1 MKYRSV
7 SSVQSALAVLAAVFA
22 VFMLASHEARAAT
35 WKGLEPFVSK
45 RADVERVLG
54 KPTADRLARDGTL
67 HFDLPDGA
75 MTISFVTPKFIAA
88 RKLTP
93 ALEGT
98 VLVIVVQHPA
108 STATPESL
116 NLVKNSD
123 YEKVASGPTQVYTNP
138 KDGIY
143 YTFVE
148 SRLKTTRYSYSE
160 EQLRTS
166 KAPTVEVKPTP

>member
-1 MKYRSV
+1 MKYTKV
-7 SSVQSALAVLAAVFA
+7 LSVQSALAVLSAAFVVLAFA
-22 VFMLASHEARAAT
+22 PQETRAAA

-54 KPTADRLARDGTL
+54 KPTADRLATDGTL
-67 HFDLPDGA
+67 RFDLPDGA
-75 MTISFVTPKFIAA
+75 VTVSFVTPKFIAA
-88 RKLTP
+88 RKLSP

-98 VLVIVVQHPA
+98 VLQMVVQHA
-108 STATPESL
+108 TSTATPESL
-116 NLVKNSD
+116 KLVGNPD

-143 YTFVE
+143 HTFVE
-148 SRLKTTRYSYSE
+148 NRLKTTRYSYSE

-166 KAPTVEVKPTP
+166 KAPAAEVKTPL

>member
-1 MKYRSV
+1 MKYPKV
-7 SSVQSALAVLAAVFA
+7 SRVQSAVAVLAAAFA
-22 VFMLASHEARAAT
+22 ALMLASQETRAAT

-54 KPTADRLARDGTL
+54 KPTADRLATNGTL
-67 HFDLPDGA
+67 HFAQPNGA
-75 MTISFVTPKFIAA
+75 VTISFVTPKFIAA
-88 RKLTP
+88 RKLSP

-98 VLVIVVQHPA
+98 VLVIVVQHAA
-108 STATPESL
+108 STDTPESL
-116 NLVKNSD
+116 NLVKNPD

-148 SRLKTTRYSYSE
+148 SRLKTTRYSYSA

-166 KAPTVEVKPTP
+166 KAPSEEVKVPL

>member
-1 MKYRSV
+1 MNNTKVTR
-7 SSVQSALAVLAAVFA
+7 VQSALAILAAAFA
-22 VFMLASHEARAAT
+22 ALMLASQEARAAT

-45 RADVERVLG
+45 RADVERILG
-54 KPTADRLARDGTL
+54 RPTADRLATNGTL
-67 HFDLPDGA
+67 HFAQPNGA
-75 MTISFVTPKFIAA
+75 VTISFVTPKFIAA
-88 RKLTP
+88 RKLSP

-98 VLVIVVQHPA
+98 VLLIVVQHAA
-108 STATPESL
+108 STDTPESL
-116 NLVKNSD
+116 NLVKNPD

-148 SRLKTTRYSYSE
+148 SRLKTTRYSYSA

-166 KAPTVEVKPTP
+166 KAPSPEVKPTL

>member
-1 MKYRSV
+1 MKYTRV
-7 SSVQSALAVLAAVFA
+7 SSIQSALAVLAAALA
-22 VFMLASHEARAAT
+22 VIVLASQEARAAT

-54 KPTADRLARDGTL
+54 RPTADRVAQDGTL
-67 HFDLPDGA
+67 RFELPQGA
-75 MTISFVTPKFIAA
+75 VTISFVTPKFIAA
-88 RKLTP
+88 RKLSP

-98 VLVIVVQHPA
+98 VLLMVVQHAA
-108 STATPESL
+108 STDTPESL
-116 NLVKNSD
+116 NLVKNPD
-123 YEKVASGPTQVYTNP
+123 YEVVASGPTQVYINP

-143 YTFVE
+143 YSFVE

-166 KAPTVEVKPTP
+166 KAPAVEVK

>member
-1 MKYRSV
+1 MKYRRV
-7 SSVQSALAVLAAVFA
+7 ARVHSAFAILAAVFA
-22 VFMLASHEARAAT
+22 LLLLASQAGRAAT

-54 KPTADRLARDGTL
+54 KPTADRLAKDGTL
-67 HFDLPDGA
+67 HFELPAGPV
-75 MTISFVTPKFIAA
+75 TITFVTPKFIAA
-88 RKLTP
+88 RKLVP

-98 VLVIVVQHPA
+98 VLQIVVQHTA
-108 STATPESL
+108 STETPESL
-116 NLVKNSD
+116 KLVNNPD

-148 SRLKTTRYSYSE
+148 SRLKTTRYSYSA

-166 KAPTVEVKPTP
+166 KAPTVEAKPAP

>member
-1 MKYRSV
+1 MKYTKV
-7 SSVQSALAVLAAVFA
+7 SSLQSALAVLAAAFA
-22 VFMLASHEARAAT
+22 VLMLAPQETRAAA

-54 KPTADRLARDGTL
+54 KPTADRLAIDGTL
-67 HFDLPDGA
+67 RFDLPDGA
-75 MTISFVTPKFIAA
+75 VTVSFVTPKFIAA
-88 RKLTP
+88 RKLSS

-98 VLVIVVQHPA
+98 VLQIVVQHAA

-116 NLVKNSD
+116 NLVNNPD
-123 YEKVASGPTQVYTNP
+123 FEKVASGPTHVYTNP

-148 SRLKTTRYSYSE
+148 SRLKTTRYSYSA

-166 KAPTVEVKPTP
+166 KAPTAEVKTPL

>member
-1 MKYRSV
+1 MKYIKV
-7 SSVQSALAVLAAVFA
+7 SNVQSAFAVLAAAFA
-22 VFMLASHEARAAT
+22 VLMLTPQQTRAAT

-54 KPTADRLARDGTL
+54 KPSADRLATDGTL
-67 HFDLPDGA
+67 RFDLPDGA
-75 MTISFVTPKFIAA
+75 VTISFVTARFIAA
-88 RKLTP
+88 RKLSP
-93 ALEGT
+93 VLEGT
-98 VLVIVVQHPA
+98 VLQIVVQHAA

-116 NLVKNSD
+116 NLVSNPD

-143 YTFVE
+143 HTFVE
-148 SRLKTTRYSYSE
+148 NRLKTTRYSYSE

-166 KAPTVEVKPTP
+166 RAPSAEVKTPL

>member
-1 MKYRSV
+1 MKYRKIAR
-7 SSVQSALAVLAAVFA
+7 VQSAIAILAAVFA
-22 VFMLASHEARAAT
+22 TLVAGSQDARAAT

-54 KPTADRLARDGTL
+54 RPTEDRTAKDGTL
-67 HFDLPDGA
+67 HFELPDGPL
-75 MTISFVTPKFIAA
+75 TISFVTPRFIAV
-88 RKLTP
+88 RKLSP

-98 VLVIVVQHPA
+98 VLLILVQHTA
-108 STATPESL
+108 SKETPESL
-116 NLVKNSD
+116 KLVSNPD
-123 YEKVASGPTQVYTNP
+123 YERQASGPTQVFTNP

-160 EQLRTS
+160 EQLE
-166 KAPTVEVKPTP
+166 KFKLPPATPGT

>member
-1 MKYRSV
+1 MKYTRV
-7 SSVQSALAVLAAVFA
+7 SSVQSALAVLYAALGVLL
-22 VFMLASHEARAAT
+22 LAPQDTWAAP

-54 KPTADRLARDGTL
+54 KPTGDRLATDGTL
-67 HFDLPDGA
+67 RFDLPDGA
-75 MTISFVTPKFIAA
+75 VTVSFVTPKFIAA
-88 RKLTP
+88 RKLSP

-98 VLVIVVQHPA
+98 VLQIVVQHPS

-116 NLVKNSD
+116 KLVNNPD
-123 YEKVASGPTQVYTNP
+123 FEKVASGPTQVYTNP

-143 YTFVE
+143 HTFVE
-148 SRLKTTRYSYSE
+148 NRLKTTRYSYSE

-166 KAPTVEVKPTP
+166 KAPSTEVKTPL